1 MPKAKLTA
9 KEKLFCYY
17 FSRLQ
22 NHREALLKA
31 GYPSENSEKTAAQ
44 LLQRRDICRQIAR
57 LYNDKE
63 SVRNKVRSGYE
74 RAAFGCA
81 ADVFRLLDSYHRG
94 EPIHL
99 EKLDLYN
106 IAEIRDNGKGLEIKM
121 IDRLKAL
128 EALAQLDDEDTR
140 EKAGAKPFYE
150 ALARSVKEIPQN
162 KEDREDVDDR
172 D

>member
-1 MPKAKLTA
+1 M
-9 KEKLFCYY
+9 
-17 FSRLQ
+17 
-22 NHREALLKA
+22 LLKA
-31 GYPSENSEKTAAQ
+31 GYPQENSEKTAAQ

-63 SVRNKVRSGYE
+63 SIRNRVRSGYE

-99 EKLDLYN
+99 EGLDLYN

-128 EALAQLDDEDTR
+128 EALAQLDEDTAER
-140 EKAGAKPFYE
+140 AGAKPFYE
-150 ALARSVKEIPQN
+150 ALARSVKEISQS
-162 KEDREDVDDR
+162 KESREDVDDR